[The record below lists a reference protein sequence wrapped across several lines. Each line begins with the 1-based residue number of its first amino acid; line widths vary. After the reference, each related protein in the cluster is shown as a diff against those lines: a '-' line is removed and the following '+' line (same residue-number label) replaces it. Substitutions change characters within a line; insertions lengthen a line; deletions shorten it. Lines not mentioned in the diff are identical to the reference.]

1 MDSEG
6 SITHLIRRLKSGD
19 DAALGKIFER
29 YYARVVGLARRKLGT
44 MRRMADE
51 DDVAQ
56 SAFWGF
62 YRSLKENRLPNL
74 NNRQDLIGL
83 LIVITARQ
91 AATQVEREM
100 AKKRGGGNIHGESV
114 FAILARSGE
123 SGASADESPDDRPLP
138 DEQAMLAECYERY
151 VGALPEDLRPV
162 AEDDL
167 AGWTHSEIA
176 ARFERSTRTVDRWI
190 HTIGDTWR
198 GLAAK
203 EIDK

>member
-6 SITHLIRRLKSGD
+6 SVTHLLRRLKSGD

-29 YYARVVGLARRKLGT
+29 YYARVVGLARRKLGA

-74 NNRQDLIGL
+74 NNRQDLISL

-100 AKKRGGGNIHGESV
+100 AKKRGGGKLQGES
-114 FAILARSGE
+114 AYTILARSGE
-123 SGASADESPDDRPLP
+123 SGAGANESPDTGPLP
-138 DEQAMLAECYERY
+138 DEQAMLAECYEHY

-162 AEDDL
+162 AEDYL

-176 ARFERSTRTVDRWI
+176 ARNGCSTRTVDRWVHSI
-190 HTIGDTWR
+190 CDTWR
-198 GLAAK
+198 DLATK
-203 EIDK
+203 EANK

>member
-1 MDSEG
+1 M
-6 SITHLIRRLKSGD
+6 
-19 DAALGKIFER
+19 
-29 YYARVVGLARRKLGT
+29 
-44 MRRMADE
+44 
-51 DDVAQ
+51 
-56 SAFWGF
+56 
-62 YRSLKENRLPNL
+62 
-74 NNRQDLIGL
+74 